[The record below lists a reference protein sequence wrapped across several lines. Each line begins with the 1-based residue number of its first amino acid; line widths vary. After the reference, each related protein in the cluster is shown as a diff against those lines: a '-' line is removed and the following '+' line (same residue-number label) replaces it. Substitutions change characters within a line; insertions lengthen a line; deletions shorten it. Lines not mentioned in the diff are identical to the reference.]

1 VEKSQPKEINR
12 EQHRLLFQTMEV
24 QVKSLWHYN
33 AEKRIIK
40 ILKEQIKLL
49 TFKFKA
55 VFGSAHNHY
64 ILLDENLMITDF
76 NHKAGLLIKRLFKKK
91 MNAGESLLNYL
102 HPDSAALVKAN
113 CKRAL
118 AGETFEVER
127 RLDMKDK
134 QPTWWLFQYSPAYDW
149 DDSIRGVT
157 FNARDITMQKTYEET
172 LEKQRTKL
180 REISLMESHDIRGP
194 VCSIMG
200 VMTIIKEGGYKAD
213 RQCLKFIETAANMLD
228 QNTRNIVNYAQG
240 IDD

>member
-1 VEKSQPKEINR
+1 MEKNQPEAVSK

-24 QVKSLWHYN
+24 EAKRSWHGN
-33 AEKRIIK
+33 TDKHIIK
-40 ILKEQIKLL
+40 MLKERIKLL

-55 VFGSAHNHY
+55 VFGNAHNHY
-64 ILLDENLMITDF
+64 ILLDDNLMITDF
-76 NHKAGLLIKRLFKKK
+76 NHTAGLLIKRLFNKQ
-91 MNAGESLLNYL
+91 MRTGESLLDYL

-127 RLDMKDK
+127 RLDVKDK
-134 QPTWWLFQYSPAYDW
+134 HPTWWLFQYSPAYDW
-149 DDSIRGVT
+149 EDNIRGIT
-157 FNARDITMQKTYEET
+157 FNARDITMQKTYEEM

-194 VCSIMG
+194 VCSIIG
-200 VMTIIKEGGYKAD
+200 VMAIIKEGGYKAD